1 MIYEVVEATSSDI
14 DPLVDLETALFL
26 EDVGQHDPYSDPTW
40 PTREGRKDF
49 EDLIA
54 SPDGIVLAARTSGDF
69 IGLLAGY
76 AAQASPTRQPVEY
89 AVLRTMYVAAG
100 ARREGV
106 AMMLT
111 ERFVDWAQARGCA
124 EVHVDHFAANAAAA
138 ALYARC
144 GFEARSVSRALK
156 L

>member
-1 MIYEVVEATSSDI
+1 MIEVVEATSSDI

-26 EDVGQHDPYSDPTW
+26 EDAGQYDPYSDPTW

-69 IGLLAGY
+69 VGLLAGY

-89 AVLRTMYVAAG
+89 AVLRTMYVAPG
-100 ARREGV
+100 VRREGV

-111 ERFVDWAQARGCA
+111 ERFVDWARARGCVEA
-124 EVHVDHFAANAAAA
+124 HVDHYALNAAAA